1 MASHDNSANYAEPSQ
16 PGFLARYVFSTDHK
30 VIGLN
35 YLWLALFSVFLGLAM
50 SLLMRIHL
58 VWPGIRLPF
67 LSGSTLERY
76 AALTTFHG
84 SLMVFL
90 VLTAAPQAGFGN
102 YFLPLQIGA
111 REMAFPKLN
120 RLCFWATAASL
131 LGLTVAFLAAPETG
145 ITIWIASVAIF
156 SLASLCNGINFSVT
170 TIDLRA
176 RGMTL
181 PRLPL
186 TVWAWFINAILS
198 TLIFSILLAAS
209 VCLLSD
215 RLLSTHFFPPLNFL
229 AGQPTGFVADF
240 LPVLWQRLFWFFAQA
255 EVYVAM
261 LPCFGL
267 VTHLIS
273 TFSRKPVWMER
284 LVVLAL
290 CGVGVFGFCVWGQ
303 HMFASGMNPFSPL
316 VFSLLASSLGLPA
329 TILLISWLGTLWN
342 ARLQLNTSMLFA
354 IGFVSLFMAGGI
366 SGIFLAGRDLA
377 AAAVSDEF
385 ITGHFHLVMGVAATF
400 AILGALFFWFPK
412 LFGRRL
418 NESLGKLHFWLTF
431 AGVYL
436 VFMPMHWLG
445 LLTHTSLYSVARRSS
460 KGALIEALKFH
471 YARHNLTSGNRTD
484 HRRHRRWPWKSAPR
498 RRRRW
503 RRRRRRQRQSSP
515 QTVSLAQA
523 LLHGNHDCSR
533 LYIDV
538 LHGPRQR
545 LHCFTARQRRMG
557 DCASAANSFGEHT
570 DSSRQQF
577 HVGSGAAPALSRGF
591 FRFQEVLAAYHRL
604 GDLICRRTADCVAAT
619 GRARRLHRQQP
630 GQQLFLYFHG
640 RPRSASPGRRGRTS
654 LRFLPQIRSEKN
666 FAQYCRGNCFLLLA
680 FHGRTLGFS
689 FGATLRRKMMRIR
702 GEKI

>member
-1 MASHDNSANYAEPSQ
+1 MPIADSGANQGEKPQA
-16 PGFLARYVFSTDHK
+16 GFWSRYVFSTNHK
-30 VIGLN
+30 TIGLQ
-35 YLWLALFSVFLGLAM
+35 YLWLGLFSVFLGLAM

-76 AALTTFHG
+76 AALTTLHG

-120 RLCFWATAASL
+120 RLSFWATAASL
-131 LGLTVAFLAAPETG
+131 FGLTIAFLVTPETG
-145 ITIWIASVAIF
+145 ITLWIASVALF
-156 SLASLCNGINFSVT
+156 SVASLSNGINFSVT
-170 TIDLRA
+170 TLDLRS

-186 TVWAWFINAILS
+186 TVWAWFINAILG

-215 RLLSTHFFPPLNFL
+215 RLLSTHFFSPLNFI
-229 AGQPTGFVADF
+229 AGQPTSFGANF

-255 EVYVAM
+255 EVYIAM

-267 VTHLIS
+267 TTHLIA

-284 LVVLAL
+284 LVVLAF

-303 HMFASGMNPFSPL
+303 HMFLSGMNPFSPL

-342 ARLQLNTSMLFA
+342 ARIQLNTSMLFA
-354 IGFVSLFMAGGI
+354 IGFISLFMAGGI
-366 SGIFLAGRDLA
+366 SGIFLARHDLA

-412 LFGRRL
+412 LYGRRL
-418 NESLGKLHFWLTF
+418 NEPLGKLHFWLTF
-431 AGVYL
+431 AGVYV

-445 LLTHTSLYSVARRSS
+445 LLTRANPYSGSRIATIAAMV
-460 KGALIEALKFH
+460 GPL
-471 YARHNLTSGNRTD
+471 RTFI
-484 HRRHRRWPWKSAPR
+484 
-498 RRRRW
+498 
-503 RRRRRRQRQSSP
+503 
-515 QTVSLAQA
+515 T
-523 LLHGNHDCSR
+523 
-533 LYIDV
+533 
-538 LHGPRQR
+538 
-545 LHCFTARQRRMG
+545 
-557 DCASAANSFGEHT
+557 
-570 DSSRQQF
+570 
-577 HVGSGAAPALSRGF
+577 
-591 FRFQEVLAAYHRL
+591 
-604 GDLICRRTADCVAAT
+604 VAAI
-619 GRARRLHRQQP
+619 LMV
-630 GQQLFLYFHG
+630 
-640 RPRSASPGRRGRTS
+640 
-654 LRFLPQIRSEKN
+654 
-666 FAQYCRGNCFLLLA
+666 FAQGIFLVNFLWSLFRGEKVEEGNPWRA
-680 FHGRTLGFS
+680 TTLEWS
-689 FGATLRRKMMRIR
+689 VPSPPPADDFGATDPVVYR
-702 GEKI
+702 GAYEFSVPGVAEDFVPQHLAPEQVVKRANRGAGSSPCRVQPQFQKSNSSSKTSAVVAAENRPSEATMAATVETTTSAPAKSLTRPDATPRPSRSPLSPS

>member
-1 MASHDNSANYAEPSQ
+1 MPIDDSGANQAETPQ
-16 PGFLARYVFSTDHK
+16 PGFLARTLFSTDHK

-58 VWPGIRLPF
+58 VWPGVRLPF
-67 LSGSTLERY
+67 LHSAGFSLERY
-76 AALTTFHG
+76 AALATFHG

-120 RLCFWATAASL
+120 RLSFWATAGSL
-131 LGLTVAFLAAPETG
+131 LGLTMAFLADPETG
-145 ITIWIASVAIF
+145 ITLWIAGVTLFSVAAL
-156 SLASLCNGINFSVT
+156 SNGINFSVT
-170 TIDLRA
+170 TLDLRT

-181 PRLPL
+181 PHLPL

-198 TLIFSILLAAS
+198 TLIFSLLLAAS

-229 AGQPTGFVADF
+229 AGQPTSFVANF

-255 EVYVAM
+255 EVYISM

-267 VTHLIS
+267 VTHLVS
-273 TFSRKPVWMER
+273 TFSRKPVCMER

-290 CGVGVFGFCVWGQ
+290 CAVGVFGFFVWGQ

-342 ARLQLNTSMLFA
+342 ARIQLNTSMLFA
-354 IGFVSLFMAGGI
+354 IGFISLFMAGGI
-366 SGIFLAGRDLA
+366 SGIFLARHDLSA
-377 AAAVSDEF
+377 VAVSDEF
-385 ITGHFHLVMGVAATF
+385 IAGHFHLVMGVAATF

-412 LFGRRL
+412 LYGRRL

-445 LLTHTSLYSVARRSS
+445 LLTHANLASGGRIATIAAMLGTVRTFITVAAILMVFAQGIFLVNFLWSLFRGEKVEERNPWRATTLEWSV
-460 KGALIEALKFH
+460 
-471 YARHNLTSGNRTD
+471 
-484 HRRHRRWPWKSAPR
+484 
-498 RRRRW
+498 
-503 RRRRRRQRQSSP
+503 SSP
-515 QTVSLAQA
+515 
-523 LLHGNHDCSR
+523 
-533 LYIDV
+533 
-538 LHGPRQR
+538 P
-545 LHCFTARQRRMG
+545 
-557 DCASAANSFGEHT
+557 
-570 DSSRQQF
+570 
-577 HVGSGAAPALSRGF
+577 PA
-591 FRFQEVLAAYHRL
+591 
-604 GDLICRRTADCVAAT
+604 D
-619 GRARRLHRQQP
+619 
-630 GQQLFLYFHG
+630 
-640 RPRSASPGRRGRTS
+640 
-654 LRFLPQIRSEKN
+654 N
-666 FAQYCRGNCFLLLA
+666 
-680 FHGRTLGFS
+680 
-689 FGATLRRKMMRIR
+689 FGATDPVVYR
-702 GEKI
+702 GAYEFSVPGVAEDFVPQHLAPEQVVKAR

>member
-1 MASHDNSANYAEPSQ
+1 MATDHNRANPPEPPP
-16 PGFLARYVFSTDHK
+16 PGFLAGTLSSTGHK
-30 VIGLN
+30 AIGLN

-50 SLLMRIHL
+50 SLLMRIHI
-58 VWPGIRLPF
+58 VWPSMRLPF
-67 LSGSTLERY
+67 LTGVGFSLERY

-120 RLCFWATAASL
+120 RLAFWSTAASL
-131 LGLTVAFLAAPETG
+131 IGLTAAFLAAPETG
-145 ITIWIASVAIF
+145 LTLWIVSVALF
-156 SLASLCNGINFSVT
+156 CSASLLNGINFSVT

-186 TVWAWFINAILS
+186 TVWAWFINGILS

-215 RLLSTHFFPPLNFL
+215 RLAGTNFFPVFSFL
-229 AGQPTGFVADF
+229 SSQPANLAANT

-255 EVYVAM
+255 EVYIAM

-290 CGVGVFGFCVWGQ
+290 CAVGLSGFCVWGQ

-329 TILLISWLGTLWN
+329 AILLICWLGTLWN
-342 ARLQLNTSMLFA
+342 ARVQLNTSMLFA
-354 IGFVSLFMAGGI
+354 IGFVSLFMAGGL
-366 SGIFLAGRDLA
+366 SGIFLARRDLA
-377 AAAVSDEF
+377 SAAVSDDF

-431 AGVYL
+431 AGAYL

-445 LLTHTSLYSVARRSS
+445 LLTHANIYSGRR
-460 KGALIEALKFH
+460 
-471 YARHNLTSGNRTD
+471 
-484 HRRHRRWPWKSAPR
+484 
-498 RRRRW
+498 
-503 RRRRRRQRQSSP
+503 
-515 QTVSLAQA
+515 
-523 LLHGNHDCSR
+523 
-533 LYIDV
+533 
-538 LHGPRQR
+538 
-545 LHCFTARQRRMG
+545 
-557 DCASAANSFGEHT
+557 
-570 DSSRQQF
+570 
-577 HVGSGAAPALSRGF
+577 
-591 FRFQEVLAAYHRL
+591 LAAIAGLVAPVRAF
-604 GDLICRRTADCVAAT
+604 ITVAAI
-619 GRARRLHRQQP
+619 LMV
-630 GQQLFLYFHG
+630 
-640 RPRSASPGRRGRTS
+640 
-654 LRFLPQIRSEKN
+654 
-666 FAQYCRGNCFLLLA
+666 FAQGIFLVNFLWSLL
-680 FHGRTLGFS
+680 
-689 FGATLRRKMMRIR
+689 R
-702 GEKI
+702 GEKVEENNPWRATTLEWSVSSPPPADDFGPADPVVYRGAYEFSVPGVAEDFVPQHLAPDQVVKAR

>member
-1 MASHDNSANYAEPSQ
+1 MQHLQKTEGWGPRLSAFRPSALQMSKGSDVQTCLPTSPALAFPPSMYSICPASMATDDNRANPPEPPQ
-16 PGFLARYVFSTDHK
+16 PGFLARTLLSTDHK
-30 VIGLN
+30 AIGLN
-35 YLWLALFSVFLGLAM
+35 YLWLALFSVFLGLAI

-58 VWPGIRLPF
+58 VWPGLRLPF
-67 LSGSTLERY
+67 LHGAGFSLERY

-120 RLCFWATAASL
+120 RLAFWATAASL
-131 LGLTVAFLAAPETG
+131 LGLTIAFLVAPETG

-186 TVWAWFINAILS
+186 TVWAWFINAVLS

-209 VCLLSD
+209 ACLLSD
-215 RLLSTHFFPPLNFL
+215 RLLSTHFFPALNFL
-229 AGQPTGFVADF
+229 AGQPANLVANF

-290 CGVGVFGFCVWGQ
+290 CGVGLFGFCVWGQ

-329 TILLISWLGTLWN
+329 AILLISWLGTLWN

-354 IGFVSLFMAGGI
+354 IGFISLFL
-366 SGIFLAGRDLA
+366 SG
-377 AAAVSDEF
+377 
-385 ITGHFHLVMGVAATF
+385 
-400 AILGALFFWFPK
+400 
-412 LFGRRL
+412 
-418 NESLGKLHFWLTF
+418 
-431 AGVYL
+431 
-436 VFMPMHWLG
+436 
-445 LLTHTSLYSVARRSS
+445 
-460 KGALIEALKFH
+460 
-471 YARHNLTSGNRTD
+471 
-484 HRRHRRWPWKSAPR
+484 
-498 RRRRW
+498 
-503 RRRRRRQRQSSP
+503 
-515 QTVSLAQA
+515 
-523 LLHGNHDCSR
+523 
-533 LYIDV
+533 
-538 LHGPRQR
+538 
-545 LHCFTARQRRMG
+545 
-557 DCASAANSFGEHT
+557 
-570 DSSRQQF
+570 
-577 HVGSGAAPALSRGF
+577 
-591 FRFQEVLAAYHRL
+591 
-604 GDLICRRTADCVAAT
+604 
-619 GRARRLHRQQP
+619 
-630 GQQLFLYFHG
+630 
-640 RPRSASPGRRGRTS
+640 
-654 LRFLPQIRSEKN
+654 
-666 FAQYCRGNCFLLLA
+666 
-680 FHGRTLGFS
+680 
-689 FGATLRRKMMRIR
+689 
-702 GEKI
+702 